1 MSKKEYLSKAESPRL
16 KYLLLAII
24 YLTFVSLGL
33 PDSVFG
39 AAWPQAYVDMG
50 VAQSMGSLYSVVT
63 GITSGGTSF
72 IAGKLIRR
80 FGTGSVTAVS
90 VGLTVAGLIGIS
102 FAPDFIVMM
111 ICAVVM
117 GIGAGAIDTGL
128 NNYVSRNYKAG
139 HMNWLHCFWG
149 VGVTA
154 SPIIMSLFLRDG
166 DWRRGYLTIGLI
178 QLAIA
183 VAVAA
188 CLPLWKKLAPPALPE
203 ESAAKAPKKGF
214 REIITTRGV
223 IAGILSLGFYCS
235 MEFIVGTWGASYLV
249 NAGGNTPADASKF
262 VSAFFGGI
270 MFGRLVAGFAAFR
283 LKDKSLIRIGTA
295 AALPGMILLAVR
307 AGTVTDVIG
316 MLLIGVGFGPIF
328 PSVIHSVPE
337 RFGAEYSADI
347 TGYHMGGAYAIAFA
361 VQFAFGFVATDTTFA
376 IMPYVL
382 LAFLAFMAVACEI
395 AVRLTAKPPV
405 AESSCG
411 AHEEDV
417 ASGKS

>member
-1 MSKKEYLSKAESPRL
+1 MSKKEKLSGAESSFP

-24 YLTFVSLGL
+24 YLTFISLGL

-50 VAQSMGSLYSVVT
+50 VKQGMGSFYSVVT
-63 GITSGGTSF
+63 GLTSGSTSF
-72 IAGKLIRR
+72 FAGKLIRR
-80 FGTGSVTAVS
+80 FGTGNVTAVS
-90 VGLTVAGLIGIS
+90 VALTVIGLIGIS
-102 FAPDFIVMM
+102 FAPNFIVMM
-111 ICAVVM
+111 VCAVCM

-149 VGVTA
+149 IGVTA
-154 SPIIMSLFLRDG
+154 SPIIMSLFLKDG

-183 VAVAA
+183 VIVASS
-188 CLPLWKKLAPPALPE
+188 LPLWKKLAPPALPE
-203 ESAAKAPKKGF
+203 ESAAKTPKKGF
-214 REIITTRGV
+214 REIISTHGV
-223 IAGILSLGFYCS
+223 LAGILSLGCYCS
-235 MEFIVGTWGASYLV
+235 MEFIIGTWGASYLV
-249 NAGGNTPADASKF
+249 NAGGNSTADAAKF

-270 MFGRLVAGFAAFR
+270 MLGRLVAGFAAFK
-283 LKDKSLIRIGTA
+283 LNDKTLIRIGTA

-307 AGTVTDVIG
+307 AGTATDVAG
-316 MLLIGVGFGPIF
+316 MLLIGTGFGPVF

-337 RFGAEYSADI
+337 RFGATYSADI

-361 VQFAFGFVATDTTFA
+361 VQFTFGFVATNTTFA

-382 LAFLAFMAVACEI
+382 LAFLALMTIACET
-395 AVRLTAKPPV
+395 AVRLTAKPR
-405 AESSCG
+405 AQDDSR
-411 AHEEDV
+411 AQ
-417 ASGKS
+417 

>member
-1 MSKKEYLSKAESPRL
+1 M
-16 KYLLLAII
+16 LLAII

-39 AAWPQAYVDMG
+39 AAWPQAYVDIG

-72 IAGKLIRR
+72 MAGKLIRR

-90 VGLTVAGLIGIS
+90 VGFTVAGLVGIS
-102 FAPDFIVMM
+102 FAPNFIVMM

-117 GIGAGAIDTGL
+117 GMGAGAIDTGL

-188 CLPLWKKLAPPALPE
+188 SLPIWKKLAPPAITEDLT
-203 ESAAKAPKKGF
+203 AKVPKKGF
-214 REIITTRGV
+214 REIIATRGV
-223 IAGILSLGFYCS
+223 VAGILSLGFYCS

-249 NAGGNTPADASKF
+249 NASGNTPADAAKF

-295 AALPGMILLAVR
+295 AALPGMILLALR

-361 VQFAFGFVATDTTFA
+361 VQFTFGFVATNTTFA

-382 LAFLAFMAVACEI
+382 LAFLAFMAVACES

-405 AESSCG
+405 AES
-411 AHEEDV
+411 
-417 ASGKS
+417 

>member
-1 MSKKEYLSKAESPRL
+1 MSKKEKLSGAESSFP

-24 YLTFVSLGL
+24 YLTFISLGL

-50 VAQSMGSLYSVVT
+50 VKQSMGSFYSVVT
-63 GITSGGTSF
+63 GLTSGSTSF
-72 IAGKLIRR
+72 FAGKLIRR
-80 FGTGSVTAVS
+80 CGTGNVTAVS
-90 VGLTVAGLIGIS
+90 VALTVIGLIGIS
-102 FAPDFIVMM
+102 FAPNFIVMM
-111 ICAVVM
+111 VCAVCM

-149 VGVTA
+149 IGVTA
-154 SPIIMSLFLRDG
+154 SPIIMSLFLKDG

-183 VAVAA
+183 VIVASS
-188 CLPLWKKLAPPALPE
+188 LPLWKKLAPPALPE
-203 ESAAKAPKKGF
+203 ESVAKTPKKGF
-214 REIITTRGV
+214 REIISTHGV
-223 IAGILSLGFYCS
+223 LAGILSLGCYCS
-235 MEFIVGTWGASYLV
+235 MEFIIGTWGASYLV
-249 NAGGNTPADASKF
+249 NAGGNSTADAAKF

-270 MFGRLVAGFAAFR
+270 MLGRLVAGFAAFK
-283 LKDKSLIRIGTA
+283 LNDKTLIRIGTA

-307 AGTVTDVIG
+307 AGTATDVAG
-316 MLLIGVGFGPIF
+316 MLLIGTGFGPVF

-337 RFGAEYSADI
+337 RFGATYSADI

-361 VQFAFGFVATDTTFA
+361 VQFTFGFVATNTTFA

-382 LAFLAFMAVACEI
+382 LAFLALMTVACET
-395 AVRLTAKPPV
+395 AVRLTAKPR
-405 AESSCG
+405 AQDDSR
-411 AHEEDV
+411 AQ
-417 ASGKS
+417 

>member
-1 MSKKEYLSKAESPRL
+1 MSKKEKLSGAESSFP

-24 YLTFVSLGL
+24 YLTFISLGL

-50 VAQSMGSLYSVVT
+50 VKQSMGSFYSVVT
-63 GITSGGTSF
+63 GLTSGSTSF
-72 IAGKLIRR
+72 FAGKLIRR
-80 FGTGSVTAVS
+80 FGTGNVTAVS
-90 VGLTVAGLIGIS
+90 VALTVIGLIGIS
-102 FAPDFIVMM
+102 FAPNFIVMM
-111 ICAVVM
+111 VCAVCM

-149 VGVTA
+149 IGVTA
-154 SPIIMSLFLRDG
+154 SPIIMSLFLKDG

-183 VAVAA
+183 VIVASS
-188 CLPLWKKLAPPALPE
+188 LPLWKKLAPPALPE
-203 ESAAKAPKKGF
+203 ESAAKTPKKGF
-214 REIITTRGV
+214 REIISTHGV
-223 IAGILSLGFYCS
+223 LAGILSLGCYCS
-235 MEFIVGTWGASYLV
+235 MEFIIGTWGASYLV
-249 NAGGNTPADASKF
+249 NAGGNSTADAAKF

-270 MFGRLVAGFAAFR
+270 MLGRLVAGFAAFK
-283 LKDKSLIRIGTA
+283 LNDKTLIRIGTA

-307 AGTVTDVIG
+307 AGTATDVAG
-316 MLLIGVGFGPIF
+316 MLLIGTGFGPVF

-337 RFGAEYSADI
+337 RFGATYSADI

-361 VQFAFGFVATDTTFA
+361 VQFTFGFVATNTTFA

-382 LAFLAFMAVACEI
+382 LAFLALMTVACET
-395 AVRLTAKPPV
+395 AVRLTAKPR
-405 AESSCG
+405 AQDDSR
-411 AHEEDV
+411 AQ
-417 ASGKS
+417 

>member
-1 MSKKEYLSKAESPRL
+1 MSKKEKLSGAESSFP

-24 YLTFVSLGL
+24 YLTFISLGL

-50 VAQSMGSLYSVVT
+50 VKQGMGSFYSVVT
-63 GITSGGTSF
+63 GLTSGSTSF
-72 IAGKLIRR
+72 FAGKLIRR
-80 FGTGSVTAVS
+80 FGTGNVTAVS
-90 VGLTVAGLIGIS
+90 VALTVIGLIGIS
-102 FAPDFIVMM
+102 FAPNFIVMM
-111 ICAVVM
+111 VCAVCM

-149 VGVTA
+149 IGVTA
-154 SPIIMSLFLRDG
+154 SPIIMSLFLKDG

-183 VAVAA
+183 VIVASS
-188 CLPLWKKLAPPALPE
+188 LPLWKKLAPPALPE
-203 ESAAKAPKKGF
+203 ESAAKTPKKGF
-214 REIITTRGV
+214 REIISTHGV
-223 IAGILSLGFYCS
+223 LAGILSLGCYCS
-235 MEFIVGTWGASYLV
+235 MEFIIGTWGASYLV
-249 NAGGNTPADASKF
+249 NAGGNSTADAAKF

-270 MFGRLVAGFAAFR
+270 MLGRLVAGFAAFK
-283 LKDKSLIRIGTA
+283 LNDKTLIRIGTA

-307 AGTVTDVIG
+307 AGTATDVAG
-316 MLLIGVGFGPIF
+316 MLLIGTGFGPVF

-337 RFGAEYSADI
+337 RFGATYSADI

-361 VQFAFGFVATDTTFA
+361 VQFTFGFVATNTTFA

-382 LAFLAFMAVACEI
+382 LAFLALMTVACET
-395 AVRLTAKPPV
+395 AVRLTAKPR
-405 AESSCG
+405 AQDDSR
-411 AHEEDV
+411 AQ
-417 ASGKS
+417 

>member
-1 MSKKEYLSKAESPRL
+1 MSKKEKLSGAESSFP

-24 YLTFVSLGL
+24 YLTFISLGL

-50 VAQSMGSLYSVVT
+50 VKQSMGSFYSVVT
-63 GITSGGTSF
+63 GLTSGSTSF
-72 IAGKLIRR
+72 FAGKLIRR
-80 FGTGSVTAVS
+80 FGTGNVTAVS
-90 VGLTVAGLIGIS
+90 VALTVIGLIGIS
-102 FAPDFIVMM
+102 FAPNFIVMM
-111 ICAVVM
+111 VCAVCM

-149 VGVTA
+149 IGVTA
-154 SPIIMSLFLRDG
+154 SPIIMSLFLKDG

-183 VAVAA
+183 VIVASS
-188 CLPLWKKLAPPALPE
+188 LPLWKKLAPPALPE
-203 ESAAKAPKKGF
+203 ESAAKTPKKGF
-214 REIITTRGV
+214 REIISTHGV
-223 IAGILSLGFYCS
+223 LAGILSLGCYCS
-235 MEFIVGTWGASYLV
+235 MEFIIGTWGASYLV
-249 NAGGNTPADASKF
+249 NAGGNSTADAAKF

-270 MFGRLVAGFAAFR
+270 MLGRLVAGLVAFK
-283 LKDKSLIRIGTA
+283 LNDKTLIRIGTA

-307 AGTVTDVIG
+307 AGTATDVAG
-316 MLLIGVGFGPIF
+316 MLLIGTGFGPVF

-337 RFGAEYSADI
+337 RFGATYSADI

-361 VQFAFGFVATDTTFA
+361 VQFTFGFVATNTTFA

-382 LAFLAFMAVACEI
+382 LAFLALMTIACET
-395 AVRLTAKPPV
+395 AVRLTAKPR
-405 AESSCG
+405 AQDDSR
-411 AHEEDV
+411 AQ
-417 ASGKS
+417 

>member
-1 MSKKEYLSKAESPRL
+1 MSKKEKLSGAESSFP

-24 YLTFVSLGL
+24 YLTFISLGL

-50 VAQSMGSLYSVVT
+50 VKQSMGSFYSVVT
-63 GITSGGTSF
+63 GLTSGSTSF
-72 IAGKLIRR
+72 FAGKLIRR
-80 FGTGSVTAVS
+80 FGTGNVTAVS
-90 VGLTVAGLIGIS
+90 VALTVIGLIGIS
-102 FAPDFIVMM
+102 FAPNFIVMM
-111 ICAVVM
+111 VCAVCM

-149 VGVTA
+149 IGVTA
-154 SPIIMSLFLRDG
+154 SPIIMSLFLKDG

-183 VAVAA
+183 VIVASS
-188 CLPLWKKLAPPALPE
+188 LPLWKKLAPPALPE
-203 ESAAKAPKKGF
+203 ESAAKTPKKGF
-214 REIITTRGV
+214 REIISTHGV
-223 IAGILSLGFYCS
+223 LAGILSLGCYCS
-235 MEFIVGTWGASYLV
+235 MEFIIGTWGASYLV
-249 NAGGNTPADASKF
+249 NAGGNSTADAAKF

-270 MFGRLVAGFAAFR
+270 MLGRLVAGFVAFK
-283 LKDKSLIRIGTA
+283 LNDKTLIRIGTA

-307 AGTVTDVIG
+307 AGTATDVAG
-316 MLLIGVGFGPIF
+316 MLLIGTGFGPVF

-337 RFGAEYSADI
+337 RFGATYSADI

-361 VQFAFGFVATDTTFA
+361 VQFTFGFVATNTTFA

-382 LAFLAFMAVACEI
+382 LAFLALMTVACET
-395 AVRLTAKPPV
+395 AVRLTAKPR
-405 AESSCG
+405 AQDDSR
-411 AHEEDV
+411 AQ
-417 ASGKS
+417 

>member
-1 MSKKEYLSKAESPRL
+1 M
-16 KYLLLAII
+16 
-24 YLTFVSLGL
+24 T
-33 PDSVFG
+33 
-39 AAWPQAYVDMG
+39 
-50 VAQSMGSLYSVVT
+50 
-63 GITSGGTSF
+63 
-72 IAGKLIRR
+72 
-80 FGTGSVTAVS
+80 
-90 VGLTVAGLIGIS
+90 
-102 FAPDFIVMM
+102 
-111 ICAVVM
+111 
-117 GIGAGAIDTGL
+117 
-128 NNYVSRNYKAG
+128 
-139 HMNWLHCFWG
+139 
-149 VGVTA
+149 
-154 SPIIMSLFLRDG
+154 
-166 DWRRGYLTIGLI
+166 
-178 QLAIA
+178 
-183 VAVAA
+183 
-188 CLPLWKKLAPPALPE
+188 
-203 ESAAKAPKKGF
+203 AKAPKKGF
-214 REIITTRGV
+214 REIIATRGV
-223 IAGILSLGFYCS
+223 VAGILSLGFYCS

-249 NAGGNTPADASKF
+249 NASGNTPADAAKF

-295 AALPGMILLAVR
+295 AALPGMILLALR

-361 VQFAFGFVATDTTFA
+361 VQFAFGFAASNTTFV

-382 LAFLAFMAVACEI
+382 LAFLAFMAVACES

>member
-1 MSKKEYLSKAESPRL
+1 MSKKENLSSTESPL
-16 KYLLLAII
+16 TKYLLLAII

-39 AAWPQAYVDMG
+39 AAWPQAYVDIG
-50 VAQSMGSLYSVVT
+50 VDQSLGSFYSVVT

-72 IAGKLIRR
+72 MAGKLIRR
-80 FGTGSVTAVS
+80 FGTGGVTAVS

-102 FAPDFIVMM
+102 FAPNFIVMM
-111 ICAVVM
+111 VCAVVM

-166 DWRRGYLTIGLI
+166 DWRKGYLTIGLI

-188 CLPLWKKLAPPALPE
+188 SLPLWKKLAPPSLPE
-203 ESAAKAPKKGF
+203 ESAAKAPKKSF
-214 REIITTRGV
+214 REIIATRGV
-223 IAGILSLGFYCS
+223 IAGILSLGCYCS
-235 MEFIVGTWGASYLV
+235 MEFIIGTWGASYLV

-270 MFGRLVAGFAAFR
+270 MFGRLVAGFAAFKF
-283 LKDKSLIRIGTA
+283 KDKTLIRIGTV

-316 MLLIGVGFGPIF
+316 MLLIGAGFGPIF

-361 VQFAFGFVATDTTFA
+361 VQFTFGFAATNTTFV

-382 LAFLAFMAVACEI
+382 LAFLVFMAVACES
-395 AVRLTAKPPV
+395 AVRLTEKKPGG
-405 AESSCG
+405 AES
-411 AHEEDV
+411 
-417 ASGKS
+417 

>member
-1 MSKKEYLSKAESPRL
+1 MSKKEKLSGAESLFP

-24 YLTFVSLGL
+24 YLTFISLGL

-50 VAQSMGSLYSVVT
+50 VKQGMGSFYSVVT
-63 GITSGGTSF
+63 GLTSGSTSF
-72 IAGKLIRR
+72 FAGKLIRR
-80 FGTGSVTAVS
+80 FGTGNVTAVS
-90 VGLTVAGLIGIS
+90 VALTVIGLIGIS
-102 FAPDFIVMM
+102 FAPNFIVMM
-111 ICAVVM
+111 VCAVCM

-149 VGVTA
+149 IGVTA
-154 SPIIMSLFLRDG
+154 SPIIMSLFLKDG

-183 VAVAA
+183 VIVASS
-188 CLPLWKKLAPPALPE
+188 LPLWKKLAPPALPE
-203 ESAAKAPKKGF
+203 ESAAKTPKKGF
-214 REIITTRGV
+214 REIISTHGV
-223 IAGILSLGFYCS
+223 LAGILSLGCYCS
-235 MEFIVGTWGASYLV
+235 MEFIIGTWGASYLV
-249 NAGGNTPADASKF
+249 NAGGNSTADAAKF

-270 MFGRLVAGFAAFR
+270 MLGRLVAGFAAFK
-283 LKDKSLIRIGTA
+283 LNDKTLIRIGTA

-307 AGTVTDVIG
+307 AGTATDVAG
-316 MLLIGVGFGPIF
+316 MLLIGTGFGPVF

-337 RFGAEYSADI
+337 RFGATYSADI

-361 VQFAFGFVATDTTFA
+361 VQFTFGFVATNTTFA

-382 LAFLAFMAVACEI
+382 LAFLALMTVACET
-395 AVRLTAKPPV
+395 AVRLTAKPR
-405 AESSCG
+405 AQDDSR
-411 AHEEDV
+411 AQ
-417 ASGKS
+417 